1 MIMWRRIGRVNWV
14 CGATAAVVA
23 FCALAL
29 ASCATLS
36 QAWAPTS
43 TPLPSVTPLPTFTST
58 PSPTA
63 TLTSTPTPTATPTHT
78 PTPTVTPSPTPLPLR
93 AELEIAPST
102 IVQGRTGTVR
112 VRANQPCLVSGAIED
127 RALIWVSESDEVH
140 TALFGVHALAEPEEQ
155 TIKIAVFT
163 ASGQRI
169 ELSRQVQIV
178 AGNYARETLHFA
190 PSVAKLLDPEI
201 SQPEQA
207 RLDTIYAAATPRIL
221 WAGTF
226 QWPFSGPFTSVFG
239 TRRQYGNVTSSF
251 HAGLD
256 IDGQTGDLI
265 HAAADGVVV
274 LAETLQVRGNA
285 VILDHGAGVL
295 SGYYHLDSIA
305 VTSGQNVRCGD
316 LLGEMGA
323 TGLVTGSHLHW
334 ELRIGNVAV
343 DPREWIERTFP

>member
-1 MIMWRRIGRVNWV
+1 M
-14 CGATAAVVA
+14 
-23 FCALAL
+23 
-29 ASCATLS
+29 
-36 QAWAPTS
+36 
-43 TPLPSVTPLPTFTST
+43 
-58 PSPTA
+58 
-63 TLTSTPTPTATPTHT
+63 
-78 PTPTVTPSPTPLPLR
+78 
-93 AELEIAPST
+93 
-102 IVQGRTGTVR
+102 VR
-112 VRANQPCLVSGAIED
+112 VRANQPCMASGTIEN
-127 RALIWVSESDEVH
+127 RALIWVSESDNVH
-140 TALFGVHALAEPEEQ
+140 TALFGVHALAEPGEQ
-155 TIKIAVFT
+155 TINVTVLT
-163 ASGQRI
+163 ASGQRM
-169 ELSRQVQIV
+169 ELSEQVQIAV
-178 AGNYARETLHFA
+178 GDYARETLRFT

-207 RLDTIYAAATPRIL
+207 RLDAIYAAATPRIL
-221 WAGTF
+221 WTGVF

-256 IDGQTGDLI
+256 IDGETGDPI

-305 VTSGQNVRCGD
+305 VTPGQSVRRGD
-316 LLGEMGA
+316 FLGEMGA